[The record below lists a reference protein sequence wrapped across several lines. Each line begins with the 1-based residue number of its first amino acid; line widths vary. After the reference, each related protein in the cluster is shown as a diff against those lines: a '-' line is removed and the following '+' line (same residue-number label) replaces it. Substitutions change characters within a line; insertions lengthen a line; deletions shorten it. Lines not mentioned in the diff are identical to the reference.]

1 MSTQKAKKFK
11 EDAARVAFDERHRKT
26 IRFNMGKYHAAVAK
40 GKARYES
47 FEATREKAAQI
58 KRHTLEHLSDYLQ
71 QFEKNFT
78 ANGGTVLWARTADDA
93 IAYITKIFQENN
105 VKSIVKSKSMTTEE
119 IALNENL
126 AKIGVESVETD
137 LGEYIVQLAGEKPYH
152 IVTPAMHKSKADV
165 AQLFN
170 KHFGFPLESSEHHL

>member
-1 MSTQKAKKFK
+1 MSTEKAKKFQL
-11 EDAARVAFDERHRKT
+11 DAARVAFDEKHRKT
-26 IRFNMGKYHAAVAK
+26 IRFNMGKYYAAVAK

-47 FEATREKAAQI
+47 FEATRDKAAAI
-58 KRHTLEHLSDYLQ
+58 KRHTLEHLSEYLQ

-119 IALNENL
+119 IELNENL
-126 AKIGVESVETD
+126 KKIGVESVETD
-137 LGEYIVQLAGEKPYH
+137 LGEYIVQLLAKSRIILLRLPCTSPKPTLRNCSTN
-152 IVTPAMHKSKADV
+152 ILGSPWKVLPRK
-165 AQLFN
+165 
-170 KHFGFPLESSEHHL
+170 